1 MSFRQGGTLLKF
13 VIAPDSFK
21 GSLTAKEVGLAIQKG
36 LTKIYPESKVELV
49 PMADGGEGTVQAL
62 TDATKGNFIQERVTD
77 PLGRQVL
84 ASYGILGNS
93 NTAVIEM
100 AAASGLQFVD
110 ENTRDPLKTTTY
122 GTGQLILSALN
133 HGVKKI
139 ILGLGGS
146 ATNDGGA
153 GMAQALGAKLLAA
166 NGAELAFGG
175 GALDQLDKIDI
186 QGVDSRIKDT
196 QILIA
201 SDVTNPLTG
210 KNGASAIF
218 GPQKGATPAMITQLD
233 QNLAH
238 YADMIARDLGL
249 KLKDV
254 PGGGAAGGLGAGL
267 LAFTNAKMERGI
279 DIVVEYSELKKRAQD
294 ADFVLTGEGGIDYQ
308 TKFGKTPYGVALAT
322 KSVAPTAPVI
332 VLAGNV
338 GDDIESLYHA
348 DSIDAVFS
356 TPSGAKSLEQAIADS
371 AHDIKQVAEN
381 IARLIKTIS
390 EK

>member
-1 MSFRQGGTLLKF
+1 MKF

-21 GSLTAKEVGLAIQKG
+21 GSLTAKEVSLAIKKG
-36 LTKIYPESKVELV
+36 IMKIYPAAKMELV

-62 TDATKGNFIQERVTD
+62 TKATKGKFVQEQVTD
-77 PLGRQVL
+77 PLGKQVT
-84 ASYGILGNS
+84 ASYGLLGNS
-93 NTAVIEM
+93 QTAVIEM
-100 AAASGLQFVD
+100 SAASGLQFVD
-110 ENTRDPLKTTTY
+110 ENTHDPLKTTTY

-133 HGVKKI
+133 YGVNKI

-153 GMAQALGAKLLAA
+153 GMAQALGAKLLDVQ
-166 NGAELAFGG
+166 GAELPFGG
-175 GALDQLDKIDI
+175 GALDQLDKID
-186 QGVDSRIKDT
+186 VRELDPRIKDVE
-196 QILIA
+196 ILIA

-210 KNGASAIF
+210 ENGASAIF

-233 QNLAH
+233 RNLTH
-238 YADMIARDLGL
+238 YAEIIARDLGITI
-249 KLKDV
+249 KDV

-279 DIVVEYSELKKRAQD
+279 DLVVEYSELKKRAQD
-294 ADFVLTGEGGIDYQ
+294 ADFVFTGEGSIDHQ

-338 GDDIESLYHA
+338 GDQIESLYHA

-356 TPSGAKSLEQAIADS
+356 TPSGAKPLKRAIADS
-371 AHDIKQVAEN
+371 AHDIEQVAEN
-381 IARLIKTIS
+381 IARLIKVI
-390 EK
+390 